1 MTTDGVVDAVVD
13 YRAESRAG
21 THVLDV
27 AARSEA
33 DGVLHVELTVSDRV
47 GEIVGEGDLRLP
59 PDTLHPAER
68 LLGQVLRGLSTL
80 HTLPPPRNAPVADR
94 SGHGER
100 GARRNASR
108 AGSAEEQDRLRREW
122 EAGDSVGAIAAAHG
136 RTRNAIQSRLL
147 KLGLISADHPESPV
161 HDGPTRG
168 GAHP

>member
-1 MTTDGVVDAVVD
+1 MTTDAVDAVVD

-59 PDTLHPAER
+59 PDTLHPTER
-68 LLGQVLRGLSTL
+68 LLGQVLRGLFTL
-80 HTLPPPRNAPVADR
+80 HTLPPPRHAPVPAH
-94 SGHGER
+94 SGQGER

-108 AGSAEEQDRLRREW
+108 SWSAEEQDRLRREW
-122 EAGDSVGAIAAAHG
+122 AAGDAVSAIAAAHG

-147 KLGLISADHPESPV
+147 KLGLISADHPESPAYEGPEQ
-161 HDGPTRG
+161 DGGRP
-168 GAHP
+168 